1 MENVKTIEKEYKG
14 SVWESALDK
23 AFQKAKKD
31 VKVDGFRAG
40 AVPKE
45 IFIKKYGIESLYN
58 DAVDIIL
65 QENYNTVMEES
76 KLEPVCQPKVDIKD
90 INKDSLTLEFTIIV
104 KPEVTLGAYTDLKVK
119 KDKVKVTEEEIS
131 EEIKKLTSRF
141 AEIVV
146 KESGEVVEGNTVVI
160 DYKGTMDGKEFDG
173 GSAENYPLEIGS
185 HTFIPGFEEGIVGM
199 KKGEEKVL
207 KLKFPENY
215 AEELK
220 GKDVSFAV
228 KVNEIKERVLPELN
242 KDFYEDLGYKD
253 INTEEEF
260 NAKIKEEL
268 EKRKS
273 NEIENKYTEDCLNKA
288 VEAMKV
294 EINPEIIDD
303 EVHRM
308 LHQMDE
314 SLRQQGLTLDQYMQ
328 FTKTT
333 HEDLHKQ
340 AEPEALKRIKE
351 RFLLETV
358 AEKENIKPTKEE
370 IAARIDELTKVYGVS
385 KEELLEGFGGEDMIT
400 YDVKMRKALEIVTK

>member
-40 AVPKE
+40 TVPKE

-119 KDKVKVTEEEIS
+119 KEKVKVTEEEIS
-131 EEIKKLTSRF
+131 AEIKRLTSKF

-215 AEELK
+215 TEELK
-220 GKDVSFAV
+220 GKDVAFAV

-288 VEAMKV
+288 VDGMKV

-328 FTKTT
+328 FTKIT

-370 IAARIDELTKVYGVS
+370 IASRIDELTKVYGVS
-385 KEELLEGFGGEDMIT
+385 TEELLESFGGEDMIS

>member
-1 MENVKTIEKEYKG
+1 
-14 SVWESALDK
+14 
-23 AFQKAKKD
+23 
-31 VKVDGFRAG
+31 
-40 AVPKE
+40 
-45 IFIKKYGIESLYN
+45 
-58 DAVDIIL
+58 
-65 QENYNTVMEES
+65 
-76 KLEPVCQPKVDIKD
+76 
-90 INKDSLTLEFTIIV
+90 
-104 KPEVTLGAYTDLKVK
+104 
-119 KDKVKVTEEEIS
+119 
-131 EEIKKLTSRF
+131 
-141 AEIVV
+141 
-146 KESGEVVEGNTVVI
+146 
-160 DYKGTMDGKEFDG
+160 MDGKEFEG

-215 AEELK
+215 TEELK

-340 AEPEALKRIKE
+340 AKPEALKRIKE

-370 IAARIDELTKVYGVS
+370 IDSRIDELTKVYGVS

-400 YDVKMRKALEIVTK
+400 YDVKMRKALEIITK

>member
-40 AVPKE
+40 TVPKE

-119 KDKVKVTEEEIS
+119 KEKVKVTEEEIS
-131 EEIKKLTSRF
+131 AEIKRLTSKF

-215 AEELK
+215 TEELK
-220 GKDVSFAV
+220 GKDVAFAV

-288 VEAMKV
+288 VDGMKV

-328 FTKTT
+328 FTKIT

-370 IAARIDELTKVYGVS
+370 IASRIDELTKVYGVS
-385 KEELLEGFGGEDMIT
+385 KEELLESFGGEDMIS

>member
-40 AVPKE
+40 TVPKE

-104 KPEVTLGAYTDLKVK
+104 KPEVTIGAYTDLKVK
-119 KDKVKVTEEEIS
+119 KEKVKVTEEEIS
-131 EEIKKLTSRF
+131 AEIKRLTSKF

-215 AEELK
+215 TEELK
-220 GKDVSFAV
+220 GKDVAFAV

-288 VEAMKV
+288 VDGMKV

-328 FTKTT
+328 FTKIT

-370 IAARIDELTKVYGVS
+370 IASRIDELTKVYGVS
-385 KEELLEGFGGEDMIT
+385 TEELLESFGGEDMIS